1 MLRRIRANACGFGG
15 AELKA
20 FSAEMAEGTRNADRE
35 LLKRILEQALKT
47 P

>member
-20 FSAEMAEGTRNADRE
+20 FSAEIAEYSSGNY
-35 LLKRILEQALKT
+35 
-47 P
+47 